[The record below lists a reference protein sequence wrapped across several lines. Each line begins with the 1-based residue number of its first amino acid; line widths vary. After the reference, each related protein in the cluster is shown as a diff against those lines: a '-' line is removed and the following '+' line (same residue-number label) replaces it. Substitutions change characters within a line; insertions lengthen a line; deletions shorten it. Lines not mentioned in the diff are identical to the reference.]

1 MDRAEFDFLRPSCSW
16 HWVQSSL
23 RVDHPFPVPWQ
34 KIHKIQWLRAH
45 AVCKCFQLILS
56 ICSEHLLKAHL
67 VANASA
73 GSAGHGGA
81 PLAAVVVV
89 IILLW
94 LFLSSCSCSCSCSCC
109 CCCCSS
115 SSSSSSSSASS
126 ASSIFL
132 LSQTPKLHPISSF
145 FLERT
150 STKHVICYVLL
161 TFQPQISIFVV
172 FCIVPAKTTGIY
184 FKLNMPKHCY
194 LQRVCAFCPKRLY
207 LDHSWATFLGGKFA
221 APYG

>member
-45 AVCKCFQLILS
+45 AVFKCFQLILS
-56 ICSEHLLKAHL
+56 ICSEHFLKAHL

-94 LFLSSCSCSCSCSCC
+94 LFLSSCSC

-115 SSSSSSSSASS
+115 SSS
-126 ASSIFL
+126 SSIFL

-145 FLERT
+145 FLEPT
-150 STKHVICYVLL
+150 STKHGYLLCFVDIPAPNLDICCVLYRPSKKPL
-161 TFQPQISIFVV
+161 V
-172 FCIVPAKTTGIY
+172 FTSNWTCQNTAIY
-184 FKLNMPKHCY
+184 S
-194 LQRVCAFCPKRLY
+194 VCVL
-207 LDHSWATFLGGKFA
+207 FA
-221 APYG
+221 QKDYI